1 MIRRALLLVSA
12 SALVVSFVA
21 PAVAGDLNN
30 DLSDVR
36 SRIAEL
42 SKLVSGQEAARTP
55 IVQDLL
61 EAQALLDAAELDLT
75 ETQAAYD
82 RTEAD
87 ILIMQ
92 GELDAV
98 QAELTVRF
106 ARLEVLREELSATRA
121 EAEAW
126 VLDAYERGGMAE
138 PSIAFSAPALAD
150 ITVGVAYLEVLTGV
164 SSAAAERFQ
173 QIVDE
178 QTIEEDKVKAVEA
191 QVRDHIASLEASKRQ
206 LSETVTELDA
216 KRVVLAEATAAQES
230 RLSEIDAQI
239 DHYENEISALAR
251 EESSIKAAIYAAS
264 NPSPSSPDA
273 LIRPV
278 PGAISSGF
286 GKRVHPITGGVK
298 MHNGV
303 DMNASKGDPIIA
315 AKDGVVILSGVKGGY
330 GNTVMIDHGGGMVTL
345 YAHQSK
351 LGVSVGQTVSKGQVI
366 GWVGST
372 GQSTGPHLHFE
383 VRINGT
389 PRNPVNY
396 W

>member
-1 MIRRALLLVSA
+1 VIRRALLLVSA